1 MVLKSSVRASVLAL
15 MLGLGASFGPQ
26 LVQAQEYTDAHL
38 KAARS
43 AIAVLGATDQFDGII
58 LQAANA
64 LKAELIQKDP
74 NLQDVIIA
82 TVDDTTI
89 KLVGRRS
96 DLEQESARIYAT
108 AFTED
113 ELNAIAAFYDT
124 EAGKKLIKE
133 GPIVTRQLIRAAQ
146 IWQQGI
152 ARDLAQTAGAE
163 LSKIAATA
171 EEEAPAATEEAP
183 AAE

>member
-1 MVLKSSVRASVLAL
+1 MVLKSSVRASFFAL
-15 MLGLGASFGPQ
+15 MIGLGAAFGPQ
-26 LVQAQEYTDAHL
+26 SVQAQEFSDAHL
-38 KAARS
+38 KAARD

-58 LQAANA
+58 LQASNA

-82 TVDDTTI
+82 TVDETTI

-113 ELNAIAAFYDT
+113 ELNAIAAFYSTD
-124 EAGKKLIKE
+124 AGKKLIKE

-152 ARDLAQTAGAE
+152 ARDLAQTAGDE
-163 LSKIAATA
+163 LSKITATV
-171 EEEAPAATEEAP
+171 EDAPAATEEAP
-183 AAE
+183 KAE